1 MIMEGKIIDAGT
13 LLIAI
18 RDDPSI
24 NGANFA
30 RVKRHLEEAKAVDAV
45 EVVRCKDC
53 GYWKYMEEYYGECS
67 HPRFCLDGHPDPTME
82 MNGFCSCGER
92 REGE

>member
-1 MIMEGKIIDAGT
+1 MENEVRLIDANA
-13 LLIAI
+13 LVW
-18 RDDPSI
+18 SI
-24 NGANFA
+24 GVGDNGKQFFY
-30 RVKRHLEEAKAVDAV
+30 VKAENIDNAPTVDAV

-67 HPRFCLDGHPDPTME
+67 HPRFRLDGHPDPTME
-82 MNGFCSCGER
+82 INGFCSCGER